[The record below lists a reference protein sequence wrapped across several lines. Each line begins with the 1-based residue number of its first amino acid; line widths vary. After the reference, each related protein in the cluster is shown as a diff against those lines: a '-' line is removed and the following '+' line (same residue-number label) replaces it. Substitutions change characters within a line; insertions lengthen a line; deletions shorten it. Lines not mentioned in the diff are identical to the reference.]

1 VDARLGELI
10 THYQRSRGASAGAPP
25 GGFTLAELEPFAL
38 ASPELYPEYTAVV
51 SRLGTDLVAAEEAG
65 EIRRG
70 RDERGAERLYLRRDW
85 PPRAT

>member
-1 VDARLGELI
+1 MNARLGELI
-10 THYQRSRGASAGAPP
+10 NHYQRSRGASAGAAP

-38 ASPELYPEYTAVV
+38 TSPELYPEYTAVV
-51 SRLGTDLVAAEEAG
+51 SRLGTDVAAAEQAG
-65 EIRRG
+65 EIRRV